1 MVNKILTILLIAVV
15 VIAIAA
21 IFYFG
26 YLKVFTPKEESMS
39 VEGEILDVALSAK
52 VITIKK
58 SSGELISLALV
69 SETKLFGITGNAK
82 ELNYFQ
88 KGFYV
93 MAIGKATRPDSI
105 IPSEVRILKEPNIIV
120 FSPQVNEIVGGT
132 LTAQGIARVFENQ
145 FNVRIVAN
153 GKKEFEKGVM
163 ANAPDAGLYGSYE
176 TKINIAGLGIKDGEE
191 FTLEAF
197 DYSAKDGSEI
207 DKVVVSLKYKISETT
222 KVKIYFNNN
231 KLDPEISCNKVFP
244 VEREVSKTVAVA
256 KAALEQLLEG
266 PTETE
271 RNQQYLTS
279 INSGVKIQKLI
290 IENNIAK
297 VDFDETLEK
306 AVGGSCRVSAI
317 RAQITETLK
326 QFPTIKSVIIS
337 INGRTE
343 DVLQP

>member
-1 MVNKILTILLIAVV
+1 MVNKILIILFIAVIV
-15 VIAIAA
+15 VAIAA
-21 IFYFG
+21 IFHFG
-26 YLKVFTPKEESMS
+26 YFKVSAPKEEIMS

-69 SETKLFGITGNAK
+69 SETKLFGIAGNAK

-93 MAIGKATRPDSI
+93 MAVGKATKPDSI

-120 FSPQVNEIVGGT
+120 FSPQINETVGGT

-145 FNVRIVAN
+145 FNVKIVVN

-163 ANAPDAGLYGSYE
+163 ANSPDAGLYGPYE

-207 DKVVVSLKYKISETT
+207 DKVVVSLKYKIIETT

-244 VEREVSKTVAVA
+244 VEREVSKTAAVA
-256 KAALEQLLEG
+256 HAALEELLAGATISELSQG
-266 PTETE
+266 FM
-271 RNQQYLTS
+271 TS

-290 IENNIAK
+290 IENGVAK
-297 VDFDETLEK
+297 VDFDQTLES

-326 QFPTIKSVIIS
+326 QFPTVQNVIIS

-343 DVLQP
+343 DILQP

>member
-1 MVNKILTILLIAVV
+1 MVNKILIILFIAVV
-15 VIAIAA
+15 VIVIAA

-26 YLKVFTPKEESMS
+26 YFKTSAPKEEIMS

-52 VITIKK
+52 VITIQK

-69 SETKLFGITGNAK
+69 SETKLFGIAGNTK

-93 MAIGKATRPDSI
+93 MAIGKATKPDSL

-153 GKKEFEKGVM
+153 GKKAFEKGVM
-163 ANAPDAGLYGSYE
+163 ANSPDAGLYGPYE
-176 TKINIAGLGIKDGEE
+176 TKINIASLGLTDGDT
-191 FTLEAF
+191 FSLEVF

-207 DKVVVSLKYKISETT
+207 DKVVVSLKYKIIETT
-222 KVKIYFNNN
+222 KVKIYFNNSR
-231 KLDPEISCNKVFP
+231 LDPEYSCNKVFP
-244 VEREVSKTVAVA
+244 VEREVSKTAAVA
-256 KAALEQLLEG
+256 RAALEQLLEG
-266 PTETE
+266 PTEAE
-271 RNQQYLTS
+271 KNQQYLTS

-290 IENNIAK
+290 IENGVAK

-326 QFPTIKSVIIS
+326 QFPTVQSVIIS

-343 DVLQP
+343 DILQP